1 MGPSA
6 FPVTSHTGPSKACA
20 ASSVSRVPPS
30 WLMQTRRWA
39 PGGAGPASSACSAS
53 PPVWAAWYEVPQP
66 VNTTRPSGS
75 RRSPT
80 RSGTPCSHSGWS
92 WIALRVSSPGMVE
105 RDGNIPAMEGFRFVC
120 PQEVSFRDLDV
131 FGHVNNA
138 VYLTYIEN
146 ARIGYMRDVL
156 GIESL
161 DDLLV
166 IVANVNIDFRSR
178 ASLGE
183 TLDVGARVSR
193 IGTKSFDMEHEVRG
207 SDGRLVAAAS
217 TTLVTFDYRGNTT
230 MPVPDLW
237 RERIET
243 FEAKDFAAA

>member
-1 MGPSA
+1 
-6 FPVTSHTGPSKACA
+6 
-20 ASSVSRVPPS
+20 
-30 WLMQTRRWA
+30 
-39 PGGAGPASSACSAS
+39 
-53 PPVWAAWYEVPQP
+53 
-66 VNTTRPSGS
+66 
-75 RRSPT
+75 
-80 RSGTPCSHSGWS
+80 
-92 WIALRVSSPGMVE
+92 LRVSSPAIVE

-120 PQEVSFRDLDV
+120 PQEVTFRDLDV

-138 VYLTYIEN
+138 VYLTYLEN

-193 IGTKSFDMEHEVRG
+193 IGMKSFGMDHEVRG
-207 SDGRLVAAAS
+207 ADGRLVAAAS
-217 TTLVTFDYRGNTT
+217 TTLVTFDYRGDST
-230 MPVPDLW
+230 MPVPELW
-237 RERIET
+237 RERIEAY
-243 FEAKDFAAA
+243 EARDFAAA